1 MGEKLPVLSITTA
14 TSTASVA
21 VVEEALVLSEI
32 SFSGVRSHAAL
43 LVSAVDYVLQQASVE
58 RETLTAIV
66 IGNGPGS
73 FTGLRIG
80 LSFAKGLAQSL
91 GLPVVLVST
100 LHGLAA
106 QCELYAGYI
115 VPLLDAQREEFY
127 AAVFKSDNRSL
138 TRLTEDR
145 AVKKSELGAWLL
157 SLGVE
162 ECLVTGDA
170 ASDEGCHLPCLAAPV
185 GVRAPRAGTLALLA
199 RHLPTTHPREAR
211 PNYIRSSSARPKQGG
226 I

>member
-1 MGEKLPVLSITTA
+1 LPILSLTTA
-14 TSTASVA
+14 TATASVA
-21 VVEEALVLSEI
+21 VTEDNLVLAEL

-43 LVSAVDYVLQQASVE
+43 LLPAVDYVLRQAAVE
-58 RETLTAIV
+58 REALSKI
-66 IGNGPGS
+66 IIDNGPGS

-80 LSFAKGLAQSL
+80 LSLAKGLAESL
-91 GLPVVLVST
+91 GLPLVLVST

-115 VPLLDAQREEFY
+115 VPLLDARRDEYY
-127 AAVFKSDNRSL
+127 AAVFKSDSRSL
-138 TRLTEDR
+138 TRVTEDL
-145 AVKKSELGAWLL
+145 AVKKSELGEWLL

-162 ECLVTGDA
+162 ECLITGDA
-170 ASDEGCHLPCLAAPV
+170 PADAVCGVPCRVAPP
-185 GVRAPRAGTLALLA
+185 GVRAPRAGALALLA
-199 RHLPTTHPREAR
+199 RHFPSTNPQEAR